1 MTFWHFS
8 AVATSSVGFDA
19 LVNEPSQA
27 EYRRTRSL
35 IAHKSVHDVEYRLVE
50 AMNSKSWF
58 PKEKTKILVV
68 PTYSESTEGE
78 DQLVAWIAQLAGV
91 ARTKNWLVDVALH
104 PGAKPRVA
112 KLIKKHAKL
121 TPSIHGVTT
130 NELLS
135 YSAVVTDFSGIAHDA
150 LLLGIPTV
158 SVLVDFDNYQ
168 DLCPSL
174 VDQDQMNV
182 AYVVNEINNLQHQLE
197 IAIGSDPLAS
207 EREAYVNKV
216 VTGLQALPGVN
227 TRESVLAALNF

>member
-1 MTFWHFS
+1 
-8 AVATSSVGFDA
+8 VA
-19 LVNEPSQA
+19 
-27 EYRRTRSL
+27 
-35 IAHKSVHDVEYRLVE
+35 
-50 AMNSKSWF
+50 
-58 PKEKTKILVV
+58 

-91 ARTKNWLVDVALH
+91 ARTKSWNVDVALH

-121 TPSIHGVTT
+121 TPRFDGVMT

-135 YSAVVTDFSGIAHDA
+135 YSAVVTDFSGISHDA

-174 VDQDQMNV
+174 IDQDQMNV
-182 AYVVNEINNLQHQLE
+182 AYVVNEINSLQHQIEL
-197 IAIGSDPLAS
+197 AIGSDPLAS
-207 EREAYVNKV
+207 AREAYINKV
-216 VTGLQALPGVN
+216 VTGLHALPGAN
-227 TRESVLAALNF
+227 TRESVLAALDA